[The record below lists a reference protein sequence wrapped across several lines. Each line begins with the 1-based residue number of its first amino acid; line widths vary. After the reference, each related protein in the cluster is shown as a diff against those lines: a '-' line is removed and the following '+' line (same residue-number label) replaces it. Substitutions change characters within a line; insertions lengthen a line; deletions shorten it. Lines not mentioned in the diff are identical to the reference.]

1 MSRLREL
8 MEELCPNG
16 VEYRKLGEILSRH
29 KGMAIT
35 AGKMKELHIPN
46 GEIRIFAAG
55 NTFADVSES
64 DIDKAAVIREPG
76 IIVKSHGN
84 IGFEYYTKPFSHKN
98 EMWSYTCGDNATS
111 LKYVY
116 YMLEKNATY
125 FQNKAKTGKLP
136 QISIVD
142 TENYEIPVPPLEIQ
156 NEIVKL
162 LDNFTDLTA
171 DLTAELALRKKQY
184 NFYRDSLLNFVRVDD
199 TIVQTDRQTDRQV
212 QRISKFGLWRKD
224 FDVEWKTLG
233 EVCTLVSG
241 GDVPKEAFSQYFTE
255 VYNIPIYSNG
265 VGGKDLYGFTNVP
278 RITQPCVTIAA
289 RGTIGYS
296 ALRME
301 PFYPVIRLICA
312 IPCEVVDVKYLF
324 YILQMTAFKTPRT
337 GIPQLT
343 IPMVRCYSIPVP
355 SLEIQQKIVSILDRF
370 DTLCNDL
377 ISGLPAEIA
386 ARKKQYEHYR
396 DRLLTFPRSKL
407 EERS

>member
-1 MSRLREL
+1 M
-8 MEELCPNG
+8 
-16 VEYRKLGEILSRH
+16 
-29 KGMAIT
+29 
-35 AGKMKELHIPN
+35 
-46 GEIRIFAAG
+46 
-55 NTFADVSES
+55 
-64 DIDKAAVIREPG
+64 
-76 IIVKSHGN
+76 
-84 IGFEYYTKPFSHKN
+84 
-98 EMWSYTCGDNATS
+98 
-111 LKYVY
+111 
-116 YMLEKNATY
+116 
-125 FQNKAKTGKLP
+125 
-136 QISIVD
+136 
-142 TENYEIPVPPLEIQ
+142 
-156 NEIVKL
+156 
-162 LDNFTDLTA
+162 
-171 DLTAELALRKKQY
+171 
-184 NFYRDSLLNFVRVDD
+184 
-199 TIVQTDRQTDRQV
+199 
-212 QRISKFGLWRKD
+212 
-224 FDVEWKTLG
+224 G

-343 IPMVRCYSIPVP
+343 IPMVRCYPIPVP
-355 SLEIQQKIVSILDRF
+355 PLEIQQKIGSILDRF

-377 ISGLPAEIA
+377 TSGLPAEIA

-396 DRLLTFPRSKL
+396 DRLLTFKRKESTVIR
-407 EERS
+407 EER